1 MTPGD
6 ELPTPPPPSPAL
18 RAIVSGVQPVR
29 TRRPLRMFALLVGV
43 SAVYLALWLTRFH
56 HRRDLGYLP
65 FTWWLFLGVAWI
77 GGFVMPLAM
86 AVVPRRGA
94 VLPDGARAST
104 ATFAVAAVLLV
115 LAFAFT
121 PAAPPHTYIPQGAHD
136 SMAMIRHCM
145 TVGLAFAIGP
155 LAIGLVFLRRLLIV
169 GGGRL
174 MAAVGAASGAL
185 AGLLLHIICPM
196 GGALHVGF
204 GHGGVVVIAGLLGGA
219 IGYFVGK
226 R

>member
-1 MTPGD
+1 VS
-6 ELPTPPPPSPAL
+6 EQLPTPPPPSPAL
-18 RAIVSGVQPVR
+18 RAIVAGVQPVQ
-29 TRRPLRMFALLVGV
+29 TRRPLRVLALLVGV

-65 FTWWLFLGVAWI
+65 FTWWLFLGIAWI
-77 GGFVMPLAM
+77 GGFVMPLAL

-94 VLPDGARAST
+94 VLPDSARAST

-121 PAAPPHTYIPQGAHD
+121 PAAPPHTYIPEGMHD

-174 MAAVGAASGAL
+174 MGAVGAAAGAL
-185 AGLLLHIICPM
+185 AGLMLHIICPM